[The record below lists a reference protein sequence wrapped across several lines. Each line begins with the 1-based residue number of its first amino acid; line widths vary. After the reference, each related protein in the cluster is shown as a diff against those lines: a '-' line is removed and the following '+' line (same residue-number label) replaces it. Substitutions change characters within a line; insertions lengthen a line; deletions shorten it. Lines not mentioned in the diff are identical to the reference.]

1 MVESMVI
8 PLAPQAIAMLEQ
20 MQSMTG
26 DSKYVFHN
34 PRRKTEPYHHTQEIN
49 KVLNSDLMN
58 NRQGYKGIHSPH
70 GFRSSAK
77 TMLMERLGY
86 DELITE
92 LALGHRM
99 LNAYGT
105 AYNRMTGLE
114 QRAEMMTA
122 WANYLDAIKAGK
134 FDNVIHADFKQKAQK
149 QG

>member
-8 PLAPQAIAMLEQ
+8 PLAPQAIAILEQ

-34 PRRKTEPYHHTQEIN
+34 PRRRNEPYHHTQEIN

-58 NRQGYKGIHSPH
+58 NGQGYKDIHSPH

-105 AYNRMTGLE
+105 AYNRMTGLD
-114 QRAEMMTA
+114 QRAAMMND
-122 WANYLDAIKAGK
+122 WANYLDDIKAGK